1 MLRCKTRL
9 LQAALCSLLCT
20 IVLLFLHA
28 GTVAESGAAL
38 VVQGASGNAGDTVG
52 VTVSLRGIKS
62 LPGVE
67 GLSGGEFELHYDP
80 AIASIE
86 KISKGSIIGSGFMFL
101 ENKKFSESSAKVTIA
116 AASGLITKDGDL
128 CNITFKLKKKG
139 ALEVTLKGTS
149 LYDQDVR
156 ALTVGAV
163 SELPQ
168 DDPPGEGAPGGGGG
182 SSVEILLPD
191 EASPLPGD
199 TTADGDDPTDSTG
212 KTDEEVLFPPGEEH
226 EGDVPVIP
234 EGELS
239 KSGKTASLPRWLLPA
254 AGGLFVLIIIS
265 AVFYYTYHRRSQDKN
280 I

>member
-1 MLRCKTRL
+1 MVRCGTRL
-9 LQAALCSLLCT
+9 LQAALFSLLCA
-20 IVLLFLHA
+20 IVLLFLPA

-101 ENKKFSESSAKVTIA
+101 ENKKFSENSAKITLA

-128 CNITFKLKKKG
+128 CNVTFKLKKKG
-139 ALEVTLKGTS
+139 AVEVTLKGIS

-156 ALTVGAV
+156 ALTMGAV

-168 DDPPGEGAPGGGGG
+168 DDPSGEGSPGGGGG
-182 SSVEILLPD
+182 LSVEILSPD
-191 EASPLPGD
+191 EASPPPGD
-199 TTADGDDPTDSTG
+199 TPAASDDPADSTD
-212 KTDEEVLFPPGEEH
+212 KTDEEVFPPGEEY
-226 EGDVPVIP
+226 EGDVPAIP
-234 EGELS
+234 EGEVS
-239 KSGKTASLPRWLLPA
+239 KSGKAASLPRWLLPA
-254 AGGLFVLIIIS
+254 AGGFFLLVII
-265 AVFYYTYHRRSQDKN
+265 VVVYFYINRRRSHDHN